1 MLFVHFFQG
10 IENQIKVL
18 LLFLKIVKGF
28 LILSIKCF
36 SPFQRLCLKIL
47 NLTMCGSRFV
57 EGWNLDCKK
66 VKRTVYFSMNT
77 ITTKLCLW
85 TPVNAFK
92 TKLLASNSTFKGQ
105 NFNNY
110 NNLTGM
116 SIGSLKISSE
126 THLHRCEYCPDQ
138 AGFLDKIQ
146 STDCYFFAMFG
157 SIRAPACIKYLC
169 LLLLGLA
176 ARCHAIVDI
185 TSSMANEFS
194 TQPSHSDVHD
204 K

>member
-1 MLFVHFFQG
+1 MDLGLLKGG
-10 IENQIKVL
+10 IYI
-18 LLFLKIVKGF
+18 
-28 LILSIKCF
+28 
-36 SPFQRLCLKIL
+36 
-47 NLTMCGSRFV
+47 
-57 EGWNLDCKK
+57 DCKK

-194 TQPSHSDVHD
+194 TQPSHSDVHN

>member
-1 MLFVHFFQG
+1 
-10 IENQIKVL
+10 
-18 LLFLKIVKGF
+18 
-28 LILSIKCF
+28 
-36 SPFQRLCLKIL
+36 
-47 NLTMCGSRFV
+47 
-57 EGWNLDCKK
+57 
-66 VKRTVYFSMNT
+66 MNT
-77 ITTKLCLW
+77 SKCIQ
-85 TPVNAFK
+85 
-92 TKLLASNSTFKGQ
+92 TKLLASNSTF

-116 SIGSLKISSE
+116 SFGSLKFSSV
-126 THLHRCEYCPDQ
+126 THLFRCKYCPDQ

-176 ARCHAIVDI
+176 VRCHAIVDI